1 MKLSVIRARML
12 PTALLASLLFVTGA
26 GAVTREDPPDSKRS
40 ITPDRMI
47 VSLNQ
52 TLAWY
57 REARVAMRAVG
68 TVFAREDEETA
79 LALLR
84 RAFETA
90 RAQAAVLAAANGPA
104 PVAQRTEV
112 GPLAGKREEVNAAI
126 QADQREVER
135 LRQAL
140 RTNPAARRATVQDDL
155 AAA

>member
-12 PTALLASLLFVTGA
+12 PTALVASLLFVN
-26 GAVTREDPPDSKRS
+26 GAVAATPEAPSDSKRS

-47 VSLNQ
+47 ASLNQ

-57 REARVAMRAVG
+57 REARVAMRAGG

-90 RAQAAVLAAANGPA
+90 RAQATVLAAASGPA
-104 PVAQRTEV
+104 PAAQRTEA
-112 GPLAGKREEVNAAI
+112 GPLAGKRAEVNAAI
-126 QADQREVER
+126 QANQREVER
-135 LRQAL
+135 PSHF
-140 RTNPAARRATVQDDL
+140 RT
-155 AAA
+155 